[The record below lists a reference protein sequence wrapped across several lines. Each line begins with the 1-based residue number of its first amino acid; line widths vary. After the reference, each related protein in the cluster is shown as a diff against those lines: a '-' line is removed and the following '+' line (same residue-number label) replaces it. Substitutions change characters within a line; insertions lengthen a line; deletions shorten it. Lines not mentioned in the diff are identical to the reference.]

1 MKKLMITVA
10 TLLSLVLAPLSAL
23 AEKGGDK
30 GPDDRAYDRAS
41 DNASFN
47 RDHDDRDDDDGEHR
61 KSESKHDQGQ
71 DTIHQGKATM
81 GFRTK
86 PVQ

>member
-10 TLLSLVLAPLSAL
+10 TLLSLVLVPLSVL
-23 AEKGGDK
+23 AANDGEGRSDHD
-30 GPDDRAYDRAS
+30 DDRAG
-41 DNASFN
+41 DNASFK

-81 GFRTK
+81 GFRTR